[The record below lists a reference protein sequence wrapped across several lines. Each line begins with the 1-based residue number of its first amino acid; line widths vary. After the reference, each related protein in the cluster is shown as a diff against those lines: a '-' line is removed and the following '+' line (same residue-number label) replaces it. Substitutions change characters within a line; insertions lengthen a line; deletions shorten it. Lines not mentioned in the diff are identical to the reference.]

1 MFSMTDYPSGC
12 LESQSNDKTK
22 LEIQI
27 RSHWHEHCGILFGR
41 ISSMMDCPNISSLI
55 SGNSPAGHCSYISL
69 SKLVGATASCIS
81 VPSHKWKNRRE
92 NMWMEPGWKE
102 TQFLLQTPL
111 FDFEP
116 LLGSVSDLKSCQT
129 SALGTNPSRHPT
141 SFASL
146 AYSPETLRKPHQFHL
161 SLQGWVSQCRT
172 GRFSAE
178 ISVNFPTKDLN
189 PNYVW
194 EKNISHVMI
203 IIQIELLLCH
213 D

>member
-27 RSHWHEHCGILFGR
+27 RSQWHEHCGILFGQ
-41 ISSMMDCPNISSLI
+41 ISSMMDCSNIFSLI

-92 NMWMEPGWKE
+92 NFEWNLDEKRRNFCFKLPSLTLSPCSDPCLTSNLAKPHLSEP
-102 TQFLLQTPL
+102 TQADIQHHLPH
-111 FDFEP
+111 
-116 LLGSVSDLKSCQT
+116 SHIRLK
-129 SALGTNPSRHPT
+129 
-141 SFASL
+141 
-146 AYSPETLRKPHQFHL
+146 TLRKPHQFHL
-161 SLQGWVSQCRT
+161 SLQGWVSQCWT

-178 ISVNFPTKDLN
+178 ISVNFPTKDPN